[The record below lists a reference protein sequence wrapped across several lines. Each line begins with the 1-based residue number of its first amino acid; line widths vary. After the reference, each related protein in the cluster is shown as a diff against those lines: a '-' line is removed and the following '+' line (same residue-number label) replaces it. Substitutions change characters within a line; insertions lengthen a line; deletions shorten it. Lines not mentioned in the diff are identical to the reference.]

1 VLTARWRQGR
11 ADDGSILV
19 MIIGCTVIATVLI
32 VVGIDVSKV
41 FLARRALAS
50 AADAAALAGA
60 GGVDTRAVYDGAGL
74 RCGRRLPLAPARAT
88 ELATGS
94 VAAASRDL
102 RRTFASLDD
111 PRTSV
116 ADGTVDV
123 ELSGDVAVPFGR
135 VLAWLDPSRPSGE
148 VHVSEVAHAR
158 SPVAG
163 GPGCN

>member
-1 VLTARWRQGR
+1 
-11 ADDGSILV
+11 
-19 MIIGCTVIATVLI
+19 
-32 VVGIDVSKV
+32 
-41 FLARRALAS
+41 
-50 AADAAALAGA
+50 
-60 GGVDTRAVYDGAGL
+60 
-74 RCGRRLPLAPARAT
+74 LPLAPARAT
-88 ELATGS
+88 ELATES
-94 VAAASRDL
+94 VSVASRDL

-135 VLAWLDPSRPSGE
+135 VLAWLDPSRSNGE
-148 VHVSEVAHAR
+148 VHLSEVAHAR